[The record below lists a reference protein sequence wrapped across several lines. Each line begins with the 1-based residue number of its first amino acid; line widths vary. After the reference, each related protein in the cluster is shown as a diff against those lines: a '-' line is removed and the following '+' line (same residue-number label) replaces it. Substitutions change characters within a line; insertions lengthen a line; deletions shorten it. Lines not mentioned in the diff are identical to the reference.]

1 MKIIALV
8 ISFLICVSCFSQVQ
22 PLQSKVYT
30 IDSTNTVSNDN
41 GNTKKIFKGSGGIL
55 SFHEMTAITLKEG
68 KSVSYKADTVYERF
82 FIISKG
88 AVKVKLH
95 DSAITIDRGSVVL
108 VLPGDKVRF
117 ENEGEKAV
125 QFYEMTY
132 RSIAPPDN
140 ERGRKAGG
148 SFVLDWNTIAFRAH
162 DKGGVR
168 QYFDRPTN
176 MFSRFD
182 IHVTT
187 LNTGFKSHDPHTHK
201 NEEIILMIEGNAE
214 MQIGTE
220 HQKANPGDAV
230 LLGSM
235 VLHNLTNVGKIPCL
249 YFAIQ
254 WN

>member
-1 MKIIALV
+1 MKFISLV
-8 ISFLICVSCFSQVQ
+8 IGFLSCMTSFSQVE
-22 PLQSKVYT
+22 PLASKVYS
-30 IDSTNTVSNDN
+30 IDTSNTVSNDN
-41 GNTKKIFKGSGGIL
+41 GNTKKVFKGSGSIL
-55 SFHEMTAITLKEG
+55 SFHEVTAITLQEG
-68 KSVSYKADTVYERF
+68 KSMSYKADTVFERF

-88 AVKVKLH
+88 TVKVKLH
-95 DSAITIDRGSVVL
+95 DSAFTIDRGSVVL

-117 ENEGEKAV
+117 ENEGDKAV
-125 QFYEMTY
+125 HFYEMTY

-140 ERGRKAGG
+140 ERGRKGGG

-168 QYFDRPTN
+168 QYFDRPTH

-201 NEEIILMIEGNAE
+201 NEEIILMLEGNGE
-214 MQIGTE
+214 MQIGAE
-220 HQKANPGDAV
+220 HQKANPGDVV

-235 VLHNLTNVGKIPCL
+235 VLHNITNVGKTPCL